1 MKGPLAGIT
10 GMTERKEELVK
21 YWQESS
27 LITDKN
33 LLKAFRDISRE
44 AFIIPIYL
52 EEVYGDYPL
61 PIGHGQTISQPT
73 TVMLMIQAMGLKK
86 NDKVLE
92 IGAGSGYCAAIMSRL
107 CKRVITT
114 EIVPELCN
122 YAKENMKKLK
132 IRNVDV
138 VLYDG
143 SKGYEKEAPYGKIM
157 VTAACPKIPEPL
169 VSQLKENGIIIAP
182 VGGSFGQEMLKGTKK
197 GGKLVTE
204 SLGDFMFVP
213 LKGKFGF

>member
-1 MKGPLAGIT
+1 
-10 GMTERKEELVK
+10 
-21 YWQESS
+21 
-27 LITDKN
+27 
-33 LLKAFRDISRE
+33 
-44 AFIIPIYL
+44 
-52 EEVYGDYPL
+52 
-61 PIGHGQTISQPT
+61 
-73 TVMLMIQAMGLKK
+73 
-86 NDKVLE
+86 VLE

-122 YAKENMKKLK
+122 YAKENIKKLK